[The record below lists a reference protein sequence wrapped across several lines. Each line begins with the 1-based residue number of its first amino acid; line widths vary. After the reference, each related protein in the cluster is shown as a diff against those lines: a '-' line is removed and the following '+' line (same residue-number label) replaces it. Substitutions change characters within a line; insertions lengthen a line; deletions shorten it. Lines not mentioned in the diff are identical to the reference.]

1 MENSTTHLCQV
12 KDAELPIF
20 GTCREEKPGSE
31 RSCSCISASGG
42 TGRGTGQEAA
52 LNECLLLPPPVPGCD
67 LGDVC
72 GICRGR
78 ARAGSCRVS
87 LPCQGFSRGFLLW
100 KRVCFIHSP
109 PAGSAAQPA
118 SAPAACGSFPGAA
131 QVLQHPH
138 SCPENQGWVSPIL
151 SLWAL
156 CSQEDCQGSSC
167 SYTSFPAL
175 RESSSGHTPA
185 SQEDT
190 ELPQDRVTSA
200 LEQHIPS
207 PEQDMPSPG
216 AGWLLHSSSALGFC
230 CFPNAPN
237 PIICARSLGL
247 QPGHGCRSHWKR
259 CQHKLRF
266 ISAA

>member
-1 MENSTTHLCQV
+1 MSVCCCPPQYQAVTWV
-12 KDAELPIF
+12 MYVA
-20 GTCREEKPGSE
+20 
-31 RSCSCISASGG
+31 SAGA
-42 TGRGTGQEAA
+42 GRGR
-52 LNECLLLPPPVPGCD
+52 D
-67 LGDVC
+67 
-72 GICRGR
+72 
-78 ARAGSCRVS
+78 
-87 LPCQGFSRGFLLW
+87 
-100 KRVCFIHSP
+100 
-109 PAGSAAQPA
+109 PAGSHCPVRDSPVGFSFGKGFVSFTGHVQALLPNLPQHLQPVGA
-118 SAPAACGSFPGAA
+118 SQGLHRSSSTHTA
-131 QVLQHPH
+131 VLR
-138 SCPENQGWVSPIL
+138 NQGWVSPIL

-167 SYTSFPAL
+167 SYTSFPAP
-175 RESSSGHTPA
+175 REASSGHTPA

-247 QPGHGCRSHWKR
+247 QPGHGCRSRWKW
-259 CQHKLRF
+259 CQHKLCF